1 MSLDAPHLAGNVDA
15 AGLTIGIIVSR
26 FNGDITEALLSGAVA
41 ALKEHGSSDE
51 HITIVHVPGAFE
63 IGTIAANM
71 AHSGRFD
78 AIICLGC
85 VIRGDTAHFDYVCQG
100 AMDAIG
106 HVAQRGDVGVGNGV
120 LTLDTHAQA
129 LERVGGAHGH
139 KGEEAALTA
148 VEVVRQ
154 LQRLDAMVGDHTT
167 DQMLEV

>member
-15 AGLTIGIIVSR
+15 TGLTVGIVVSR
-26 FNGDITEALLSGAVA
+26 FNNDITEALLSGAVS
-41 ALKEHGSSDE
+41 ALKEHGGRDE
-51 HITIVHVPGAFE
+51 DMTIVHVPGAFE
-63 IGTIAANM
+63 IGTIAAKM
-71 AHSGRFD
+71 ADTGRFD

-106 HVAQRGDVGVGNGV
+106 KVAQRGDVGVGNGV
-120 LTLDTHAQA
+120 LTLDTHEQA
-129 LERVGGAHGH
+129 LERIGGAHGH

-154 LQRLDAMVGDHTT
+154 LQA
-167 DQMLEV
+167 LEV

>member
-15 AGLTIGIIVSR
+15 SGLKVGIIVSR
-26 FNGDITEALLSGAVA
+26 FNADITEALLAGAVS
-41 ALKEHGSSDE
+41 ALNEHGSCDE
-51 HITIVHVPGAFE
+51 NITIIHVPGAFE
-63 IGTIAANM
+63 IGTIASKMANT
-71 AHSGRFD
+71 GRFD
-78 AIICLGC
+78 AIVCLGC

-106 HVAQRGDVGVGNGV
+106 NVAQRGDVGVGNGV
-120 LTLDTHAQA
+120 LTLDSHEQA

-154 LQRLDAMVGDHTT
+154 LQQIDKG
-167 DQMLEV
+167 LEA

>member
-15 AGLTIGIIVSR
+15 TGLMVGIVVSR
-26 FNGDITEALLSGAVA
+26 FNNDITGALLAGAVS
-41 ALKEHGSSDE
+41 ALQEHGCSDDDM
-51 HITIVHVPGAFE
+51 TIVHVPGAFE
-63 IGTIAANM
+63 IGTIASKMANT
-71 AHSGRFD
+71 GRFD
-78 AIICLGC
+78 AVVCLGC

-106 HVAQRGDVGVGNGV
+106 KVAQRGDVGVGNGV
-120 LTLDTHAQA
+120 LTVDTHAQA

-154 LQRLDAMVGDHTT
+154 LQKLDQVM
-167 DQMLEV
+167 EV

>member
-15 AGLTIGIIVSR
+15 TGLNVGIVVSR
-26 FNGDITEALLSGAVA
+26 FNNEITEALLSGAVS
-41 ALKEHGSSDE
+41 ALLEHGSSE
-51 HITIVHVPGAFE
+51 ENMTIVHVPGAFE

-71 AHSGRFD
+71 ANSGRFD

-106 HVAQRGDVGVGNGV
+106 KVAQRGDVGVGNGV
-120 LTLDTHAQA
+120 LTVDSNEQA
-129 LERVGGAHGH
+129 YERIGGAHGH

-154 LQRLDAMVGDHTT
+154 LQA
-167 DQMLEV
+167 LEV

>member
-15 AGLTIGIIVSR
+15 TGLNVGIVVSR
-26 FNGDITEALLSGAVA
+26 FNNEITEALLSGAVS
-41 ALKEHGSSDE
+41 ALLEHGSSE
-51 HITIVHVPGAFE
+51 ENMTIIHVPGAFE
-63 IGTIAANM
+63 IGTIAAKM
-71 AHSGRFD
+71 ADSGRFD

-106 HVAQRGDVGVGNGV
+106 KVAQRGDVGVGNGV
-120 LTLDTHAQA
+120 LTVDSNEQA
-129 LERVGGAHGH
+129 YERIGGAHGH

-154 LQRLDAMVGDHTT
+154 LQS
-167 DQMLEV
+167 LEV

>member
-15 AGLTIGIIVSR
+15 TGLNVGIVVSR
-26 FNGDITEALLSGAVA
+26 FNLDITEALLAGAVC
-41 ALKEHGSSDE
+41 ALKEHGSLDE
-51 HITIVHVPGAFE
+51 NLTIMHVPGAFE
-63 IGTIAANM
+63 IGTIAVKM
-71 AHSGRFD
+71 ADTGRFD
-78 AIICLGC
+78 AVVCLGC

-106 HVAQRGDVGVGNGV
+106 KVAQRGDVGVGNGV
-120 LTLDTHAQA
+120 LTVETHAQA

-154 LQRLDAMVGDHTT
+154 LQA
-167 DQMLEV
+167 LEV